1 MKASRLLHLL
11 LLLQT
16 RQRISSSELSQT
28 LEVSRRTILRDVEAL
43 SMAGVPVYAERGRH
57 GGIALL
63 PGSRLNLAHLEPP
76 ELEALSVAGL
86 DERHLELLGL
96 RDAHAMA
103 ARKVALKQDAA
114 PAAHPRA
121 TLADIVMVDSSAW
134 LSGRRLLADIADLA
148 TALRLRRQ
156 LRIKYR
162 RSTEAHPA
170 FLLVD
175 PYGLVAK
182 SGRWYLV
189 AEQQGEQRL
198 FSLERL
204 YSFEILQAP
213 ANLQVDATLRT
224 VWLSLKERTEAPGDV
239 MITARLRATRLD
251 LARRILGERLR
262 DVDAAEGGWYPI
274 TIVFRQI
281 QDVRQ
286 LLQFADHIHVTGP
299 PAARDMIRALATD
312 LVSRHQDPS
321 AAPVPPRAGS
331 FVIVA
336 SAQRPA

>member
-16 RQRISSSELSQT
+16 RQRISTTELSQT

-43 SMAGVPVYAERGRH
+43 STAGVPVYAERGRH

-86 DERHLELLGL
+86 DERQLELLGL
-96 RDAHAMA
+96 RAAHGTA
-103 ARKVALKQDAA
+103 ARKVMLKQDAA
-114 PAAHPRA
+114 PAAHPPA

-134 LSGRRLLADIADLA
+134 LSGRSLQVDIADLA

-156 LRIKYR
+156 LRIEYR
-162 RSTEAHPA
+162 RSSEAHPA

-189 AEQQGEQRL
+189 AEQRGEQRL

-204 YSFEILQAP
+204 YSFETLQAP
-213 ANLQVDATLRT
+213 ADLRADATLRT
-224 VWLSLKERTEAPGDV
+224 VWLSLKERTEASGDV

-251 LARRILGERLR
+251 LARRILGARLR
-262 DVDAAEGGWYPI
+262 DVGTAEGGWC
-274 TIVFRQI
+274 TIAIAFQQI
-281 QDVRQ
+281 HDVRQ
-286 LLQFADHIHVTGP
+286 LLQFADHIHITGP
-299 PAARDMIRALATD
+299 PAARDMICELAAD
-312 LVSRHQDPS
+312 LLSRHQDSS
-321 AAPVPPRAGS
+321 AALPREPDPS
-331 FVIVA
+331 
-336 SAQRPA
+336 